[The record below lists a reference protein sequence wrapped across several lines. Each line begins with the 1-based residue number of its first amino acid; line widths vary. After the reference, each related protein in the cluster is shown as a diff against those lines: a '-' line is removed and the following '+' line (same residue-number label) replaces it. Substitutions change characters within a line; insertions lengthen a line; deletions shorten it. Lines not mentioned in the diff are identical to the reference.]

1 LGPVRPEPP
10 FSPKKM
16 LEMAPS
22 ECYDCRASPGRQ
34 PPGRRFSTAVEN
46 SVEKIT
52 ALMEPKEK
60 QNPWNDILRAVET
73 KVDPNSFETWFDP
86 TVFIGQEQDCLYVKV
101 PNAYFRDWLSFHYSN
116 IINECARDLFGKVF
130 DVRYIHDDTP
140 TAFMRRS
147 PEERKTKPG
156 QTVNPNLNP
165 NYTFENFVV
174 GSCNQFAHAAALAVA
189 KNPAKSYNPL
199 YVYGGAGLGKTHLMN
214 AIGHFSIQQNARS
227 KILYVTTE
235 KFMNDLVNHLQ
246 YGKILEFR
254 EKYRSVDLLLMD
266 DIHYLSGRERTKEE
280 FFHTFNHLYDS
291 QKQIVISSDCPPK
304 EIPHLEERF
313 RSRFEW
319 GLIADLKPPDIETR
333 IAILNKKAEAEAVS
347 LPESVAL
354 YIADKVQTNIR
365 ELEGY
370 LRRVIA
376 FASLKG
382 ERIDLDLTKE
392 ALKGLL
398 DSSATIV
405 TVEKIQK
412 LICHRFKIKT
422 SQLKSKNNSPKIAFP
437 RQIAMYLAKEMTH
450 SSLPEIGKKFGGKH
464 HTTVIHSIRKIEKLR
479 ADDPEFN
486 KEINSLLAFIQ

>member
-1 LGPVRPEPP
+1 
-10 FSPKKM
+10 
-16 LEMAPS
+16 
-22 ECYDCRASPGRQ
+22 
-34 PPGRRFSTAVEN
+34 
-46 SVEKIT
+46 
-52 ALMEPKEK
+52 MELKDN
-60 QNPWNDILRAVET
+60 QNPWQEILKAAEA
-73 KVDPNSFETWFDP
+73 KVDPNSFETWFEP
-86 TVFIGQEQDCLYVKV
+86 TAFIGREQDCLYVKV
-101 PNAYFRDWLSFHYSN
+101 PNAYFRDWLSFHYSGV
-116 IINECARDLFGKVF
+116 INDCARDLFGKAF
-130 DVRYIHDDTP
+130 DIRYIHDDTP
-140 TAFMRRS
+140 AAFMRRS

-156 QTVNPNLNP
+156 QAVNPNLNP
-165 NYTFENFVV
+165 NYTFDSFVV
-174 GSCNQFAHAAALAVA
+174 GSCNQFAQAAATAVA

-199 YVYGGAGLGKTHLMN
+199 YIYGGAGLGKTHLMN
-214 AIGHFSIQQNARS
+214 AIGHFSLQQNPKA

-304 EIPHLEERF
+304 EIPHLEDRF

-333 IAILNKKAEAEAVS
+333 IAILKRKAEAEAVV
-347 LPESVAL
+347 LPESVSL

-376 FASLKG
+376 YSSLKG

-392 ALKGLL
+392 ALRGLL
-398 DSSATIV
+398 DSSSSIV

-437 RQIAMYLAKEMTH
+437 RQIAMYLAKEMTK

-464 HTTVIHSIRKIEKLR
+464 HTTVIHSVRKIERLR
-479 ADDPEFN
+479 NDDPEFN
-486 KEINSLLAFIQ
+486 REINTLMTLIQ

>member
-1 LGPVRPEPP
+1 
-10 FSPKKM
+10 
-16 LEMAPS
+16 
-22 ECYDCRASPGRQ
+22 
-34 PPGRRFSTAVEN
+34 
-46 SVEKIT
+46 
-52 ALMEPKEK
+52 MEPVEK
-60 QNPWNDILRAVET
+60 QNPWIQILRAVEA
-73 KVDPNSFETWFDP
+73 KVDPNSFETWFEP
-86 TVFIGQEQDCLYVKV
+86 TSFIGQEHDCLYIKV
-101 PNAYFRDWLSFHYSN
+101 PNSYFRDWLSFHYSN
-116 IINECARDLFGKVF
+116 LIAETCRELFKKTLEI
-130 DVRYIHDDTP
+130 RYIYDDTP

-147 PEERKTKPG
+147 PDDRKSKTGIP
-156 QTVNPNLNP
+156 VNPNLNP

-174 GSCNQFAHAAALAVA
+174 GSCNQFAHAAATAVA

-214 AIGHFSIQQNARS
+214 AIGHYSLQHNPQV

-254 EKYRSVDLLLMD
+254 QKYRSVDILLMD

-319 GLIADLKPPDIETR
+319 GLIADLKTPDIETR
-333 IAILNKKAEAEAVS
+333 IAILKKKAETEAAS

-354 YIADKVQTNIR
+354 YIADKVQSNIR

-382 ERIDLDLTKE
+382 EKIDLDLTKE

-405 TVEKIQK
+405 TVDKIQK
-412 LICHRFKIKT
+412 LICHKFKIKL
-422 SQLKSKNNSPKIAFP
+422 SQLKSKNNSPKVAFP
-437 RQIAMYLAKEMTH
+437 RQIAMYLAKELTR
-450 SSLPEIGKKFGGKH
+450 SSLPDIGKKFGGKH

-479 ADDPEFN
+479 GEDPEFN
-486 KEINSLLAFIQ
+486 KEINSLMGFIQ

>member
-1 LGPVRPEPP
+1 
-10 FSPKKM
+10 
-16 LEMAPS
+16 
-22 ECYDCRASPGRQ
+22 
-34 PPGRRFSTAVEN
+34 VEK
-46 SVEKIT
+46 SVEKI
-52 ALMEPKEK
+52 AAPMEPKEK
-60 QNPWNDILRAVET
+60 QNPWIQILRAVET

-86 TVFIGQEQDCLYVKV
+86 TTFIGQEQECLYVKV
-101 PNAYFRDWLSFHYSN
+101 PNSYFRDWLSFHYSN
-116 IINECARDLFGKVF
+116 IINECSRDLFGKTF

-140 TAFMRRS
+140 SSFMRRS
-147 PEERKTKPG
+147 PEERKTKQGLPI
-156 QTVNPNLNP
+156 NPNLNP

-174 GSCNQFAHAAALAVA
+174 GNCNQFAHAAATAVA
-189 KNPAKSYNPL
+189 KNLAKSYNPL
-199 YVYGGAGLGKTHLMN
+199 YIYGGAGLGKTHLMN
-214 AIGHFSIQQNARS
+214 AIGHFTLQQNQDS

-254 EKYRSVDLLLMD
+254 DKYRSVDVLLMD
-266 DIHYLSGRERTKEE
+266 DVHYLSGRERTKEE

-319 GLIADLKPPDIETR
+319 GLIADLKTPDIETR
-333 IAILNKKAEAEAVS
+333 MAILKKKAEAEAVS

-354 YIADKVQTNIR
+354 YIADKVQSNIR

-382 ERIDLDLTKE
+382 EKIDLDLTKE

-398 DSSATIV
+398 DSSSLIV

-412 LICHRFKIKT
+412 LICHKFKIKP

-437 RQIAMYLAKEMTH
+437 RQIAMYLAKELTK

-464 HTTVIHSIRKIEKLR
+464 HTTVIHSVRKIDKLR

-486 KEINSLLAFIQ
+486 KEINNLITFIQ